1 MRARVYGPGLSGSAG
16 VQVEIGA
23 FIVAAAAVSVGSV
36 VQGAVGFG
44 LNLLAAPFVA
54 LVVPEALPATMVM
67 VALPLAV
74 STVRREHHAVEWRP
88 LRWMLL
94 GAVPGTL
101 IGLAIVGE
109 VDTSQLAVV
118 VGTVTLAGVA
128 LSVLSSPIP
137 VTAGTSLAAGF
148 FSNVFGTAS
157 SVGGPPVALLFQH
170 RQGPVTR
177 STLGGFFATS
187 AVMSL
192 AGYVATGTVTAD
204 QVLFAAT
211 LAPFMVGGLWA
222 SRHLH
227 PFVDAGW
234 LRPAVLTL
242 SAIAGMAAIARVVL

>member
-1 MRARVYGPGLSGSAG
+1 MWVRVYGAGLSGSPG
-16 VQVEIGA
+16 VQVGIGA
-23 FIVAAAAVSVGSV
+23 FVVAATAVSVGSV

-54 LVVPEALPATMVM
+54 LVVPEALPATMVL

-74 STVRREHHAVEWRP
+74 STLRREHHAVEWRP
-88 LRWMLL
+88 LRWMLV

-101 IGLAIVGE
+101 IGLAIVGA
-109 VDTSQLAVV
+109 VDATQLAVV

-128 LSVLSSPIP
+128 LSVVSPPIP
-137 VTAGTSLAAGF
+137 VTAGSSLVAGF

-170 RQGPVTR
+170 REGPVAR

-192 AGYVATGTVTAD
+192 VGYVATATITWD
-204 QVLFAAT
+204 QVVFAAT
-211 LAPFMVGGLWA
+211 LAPFMIAGLWG

-242 SAIAGMAAIARVVL
+242 SAIAGTAAIARVVL

>member
-1 MRARVYGPGLSGSAG
+1 VHVG
-16 VQVEIGA
+16 VGA
-23 FIVAAAAVSVGSV
+23 FLVAASAVSVGSV

-54 LVVPEALPATMVM
+54 LVIPEALPATMVL

-74 STVRREHHAVEWRP
+74 STVAREHHAVEWRA

-109 VDTSQLAVV
+109 VDASQLAVI

-128 LSVLSSPIP
+128 LSVLSPPIP
-137 VTAGTSLAAGF
+137 VTGGSSLAAGF
-148 FSNVFGTAS
+148 VSNVFGTAS

-170 RQGPVTR
+170 RRGPVAR

-187 AVMSL
+187 ALMSL
-192 AGYVATGTVTAD
+192 AGYVATGTVTGGQA
-204 QVLFAAT
+204 LFAVT
-211 LAPFMVGGLWA
+211 LAPFMVGGLWV

-234 LRPAVLTL
+234 LRPAVLAL
-242 SAIAGMAAIARVVL
+242 SAIAGAAAIARAVL

>member
-1 MRARVYGPGLSGSAG
+1 M
-16 VQVEIGA
+16 QVGIGA
-23 FIVAAAAVSVGSV
+23 FVVAAAAVSLGSV

-54 LVVPEALPATMVM
+54 LVVPEALPATMVL
-67 VALPLAV
+67 VAFPLAV
-74 STVRREHHAVEWRP
+74 STVAREHHAVEWRA

-101 IGLAIVGE
+101 IGLAIVGQ
-109 VDTSQLAVV
+109 VDASQLAII
-118 VGTVTLAGVA
+118 VGSVTLTGVA
-128 LSVLSSPIP
+128 LSVVSPPVP
-137 VTAGTSLAAGF
+137 VTAASSLLAGF

-170 RQGPVTR
+170 RRGPVAR

-192 AGYVATGTVTAD
+192 VGYAATGTVTAD
-204 QVLFAAT
+204 QALFAVT

-234 LRPAVLTL
+234 LRPAVLIL
-242 SAIAGMAAIARVVL
+242 SAIAGTAAIVRAVL

>member
-1 MRARVYGPGLSGSAG
+1 VHVGLL
-16 VQVEIGA
+16 A
-23 FIVAAAAVSVGSV
+23 FLVAATAISVGSV

-54 LVVPEALPATMVM
+54 LVIPAALPATMVL
-67 VALPLAV
+67 VAFPLAV
-74 STVRREHHAVEWRP
+74 STVAREHHAVEWWS
-88 LRWMLL
+88 LRWMLV

-101 IGLAIVGE
+101 LGLAIVGE
-109 VDTSQLAVV
+109 VDASQLAVL
-118 VGTVTLAGVA
+118 VGSVTLAGVA
-128 LSVLSSPIP
+128 LSVLSPPIP
-137 VTAGTSLAAGF
+137 ITAGSALTAGF

-170 RQGPVTR
+170 RQGPVAR

-187 AVMSL
+187 ALMSI
-192 AGYVATGTVTAD
+192 AGYVATGTVTVD
-204 QVLFAAT
+204 QALFALA

-227 PFVDAGW
+227 PFVDSGW

-242 SAIAGMAAIARVVL
+242 SAIAGLAAIARAVL

>member
-1 MRARVYGPGLSGSAG
+1 MHVG
-16 VQVEIGA
+16 IGA
-23 FIVAAAAVSVGSV
+23 FVVAATAVSVGSV
-36 VQGAVGFG
+36 IQGAVGFG

-54 LVVPEALPATMVM
+54 LVIPEALPATLVL
-67 VALPLAV
+67 VAFPLAV
-74 STVRREHHAVEWRP
+74 STVAREHRAVEWRA

-101 IGLAIVGE
+101 IGLAIVGQ
-109 VDTSQLAVV
+109 VDASQLAVV

-128 LSVLSSPIP
+128 LSVLSPPIP
-137 VTAGTSLAAGF
+137 VTPGSSLAAGF

-170 RQGPVTR
+170 RQGPVAR

-192 AGYVATGTVTAD
+192 VGYVATGTITGD
-204 QVLFAAT
+204 QALFAVT

-227 PFVDAGW
+227 PFVDSGW
-234 LRPAVLTL
+234 LRPTVLML
-242 SAIAGMAAIARVVL
+242 SAIAGTAAILRAVL